1 MRQLTQ
7 QAQVFITTGGDTDG
21 NVCHLPFAP
30 QNALRELIN
39 LNAGFQDL
47 IAGIRSAV
55 RNSDTVT
62 QEG

>member
-21 NVCHLPFAP
+21 DVCHLSFAP

-39 LNAGFQDL
+39 LNTGFQYL
-47 IAGIRSAV
+47 IAGIRCAV
-55 RNSDTVT
+55 RNGDTVT
-62 QEG
+62 EEG